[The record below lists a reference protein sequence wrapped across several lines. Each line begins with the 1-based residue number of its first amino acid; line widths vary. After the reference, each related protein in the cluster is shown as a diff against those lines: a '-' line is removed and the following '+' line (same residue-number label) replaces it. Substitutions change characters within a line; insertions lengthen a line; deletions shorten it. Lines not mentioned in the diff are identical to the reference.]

1 MFIQDYTLE
10 KKFSWRHPF
19 FCHFHQVPSPYD
31 YWLTLTWLNSLKSW
45 NSFSFPPFPGQDHN
59 SEYQVIYKMVAALW
73 SIIGLAWATCTLIS
87 AQELFRHMHQIKAT
101 RKIVPEITQVP
112 WHIHKKAIE
121 LKESDMSKYT
131 RTPENTT
138 VRYIVREQ
146 TIPSYSVYI

>member
-1 MFIQDYTLE
+1 
-10 KKFSWRHPF
+10 
-19 FCHFHQVPSPYD
+19 
-31 YWLTLTWLNSLKSW
+31 
-45 NSFSFPPFPGQDHN
+45 
-59 SEYQVIYKMVAALW
+59 MVAALW

-112 WHIHKKAIE
+112 WHVHKKAIE
-121 LKESDMSKYT
+121 LKESDMPQYT
-131 RTPENTT
+131 PSPENTT